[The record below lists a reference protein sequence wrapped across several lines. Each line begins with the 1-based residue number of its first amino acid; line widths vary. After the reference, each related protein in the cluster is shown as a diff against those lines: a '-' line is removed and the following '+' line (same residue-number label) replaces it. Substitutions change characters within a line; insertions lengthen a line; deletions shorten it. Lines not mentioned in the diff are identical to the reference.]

1 VDAVDLFNEFL
12 DATTGKKE
20 GRMMYNARKK
30 QIDDPAVWIE
40 TIVRKFYQISPEND
54 MHYPEREPLTDEPL
68 VGFSAGDDP
77 LYRDLKRD
85 IGALFMT
92 PLELFRAAFPDTGAN
107 AEDLTVISWIL
118 PHTTLTKNENSK
130 GTQFP
135 SERWA
140 RAKHYGDI
148 FNLALMNH
156 LTGVLTENGI
166 QAMVPTLSP
175 AWKIGVSEKY
185 GIASSWSE
193 RHAAYV
199 SGLGTFGL
207 CDGLITRKGK
217 AMRCG
222 SLIAHIRI
230 PPTPRPY
237 SDHHAWCLYYTKG
250 TCGLCIKRCP
260 AGAITKQGHD
270 KNRCREYC
278 FGVAQDYVHEQ
289 YHIDNYGCGLCQ
301 TGVPCESKNPV
312 RPKKGSGS
320 PT

>member
-1 VDAVDLFNEFL
+1 MTPRQQD
-12 DATTGKKE
+12 TTIK
-20 GRMMYNARKK
+20 N
-30 QIDDPAVWIE
+30 DPASWIE
-40 TIVRKFYQISPEND
+40 MAIREFCETSPEND
-54 MHYPEREPLTDEPL
+54 MHYPEQEPLTDEPL

-77 LYRDLKRD
+77 LYETLKQD
-85 IGALFMT
+85 IGAPFMT
-92 PLELFRAAFPDTGAN
+92 PPELFRAAFPDTDADAG
-107 AEDLTVISWIL
+107 DLTVISWIL
-118 PHTTLTKNENSK
+118 PQTTLIKDENSK
-130 GTQFP
+130 ETQFP

-140 RAKHYGDI
+140 RAKHYGGI
-148 FNLALMNH
+148 FNIALMNH
-156 LTGVLTENGI
+156 LTGVLAENGI
-166 QAMVPTLSP
+166 MAMVPTLSP
-175 AWKIGVSEKY
+175 VWKISVSEKY

-222 SLIAHIRI
+222 SIIARIAI

-237 SDHHAWCLYYTKG
+237 TDHHAWCLYYAKSS
-250 TCGLCIKRCP
+250 CKLCIKRCP
-260 AGAITKQGHD
+260 AGAISEQGHD

-301 TGVPCESKNPV
+301 AGVPCESKNPV
-312 RPKKGSGS
+312 RPKKGDRA
-320 PT
+320 PA